1 MKKRALCALVS
12 LALCVTLAGQAA
24 AAESSVSFVVNGITL
39 AADVPNRVEA
49 RTTYVSYWPIV
60 SALYPNAT
68 AEWVNGQAE
77 VKADGL
83 TLHIKPGA
91 QYVEANGRYL
101 YVPDGVKCEGY
112 SIMVPIRTLC
122 QALGAGVEWDGTQS
136 TIQITSG
143 SGPILSGE
151 QAYQADVVYWLS
163 RIISAESRGEP
174 LLGQIAVGNVV
185 LNRVNS
191 GQFPNTVKEV
201 VFDRKYGVQFEPVS
215 NGTIYDRP
223 TDSAVLAAKLCLE
236 GAAPVGDSLYFYAPA
251 LSAGTWIS
259 TSRAYYGTIGCH
271 KFYG

>member
-1 MKKRALCALVS
+1 M
-12 LALCVTLAGQAA
+12 
-24 AAESSVSFVVNGITL
+24 
-39 AADVPNRVEA
+39 
-49 RTTYVSYWPIV
+49 
-60 SALYPNAT
+60 
-68 AEWVNGQAE
+68 
-77 VKADGL
+77 
-83 TLHIKPGA
+83 
-91 QYVEANGRYL
+91 
-101 YVPDGVKCEGY
+101 
-112 SIMVPIRTLC
+112 
-122 QALGAGVEWDGTQS
+122 
-136 TIQITSG
+136 
-143 SGPILSGE
+143 
-151 QAYQADVVYWLS
+151 
-163 RIISAESRGEP
+163 
-174 LLGQIAVGNVV
+174 GNVV